1 MAGSDTLTS
10 HEGDGGE
17 VETAPLVEGGAHRV
31 EVGEEQARGDRAG
44 RIRPFLW
51 LKPLGGN
58 LLQVTPSP
66 LKPLLQFLNHVID
79 VPVLKDAPS
88 RLGEELGNLRQLA
101 TVGQQGTSLEKEAD
115 FCF

>member
-1 MAGSDTLTS
+1 MVEAPG
-10 HEGDGGE
+10 GD
-17 VETAPLVEGGAHRV
+17 
-31 EVGEEQARGDRAG
+31 
-44 RIRPFLW
+44 
-51 LKPLGGN
+51 
-58 LLQVTPSP
+58 LLQVLEFPPSL

-101 TVGQQGTSLEKEAD
+101 TVGQQGTSLEKETD